1 MTTQSLEEIN
11 KFLWDDLSE
20 EEVFP
25 SVRPLLAHYTS
36 VEVLEKIVEQNEL
49 WFSNPLYM
57 NDWEELQYGMNIGA
71 AAFRNSDTLRQAMHS
86 EVHHEVLLHHFDR
99 LYEQFSREHAIDTY
113 VLCFSRHDPSDFDGR
128 LSMWRGYGAKGSGV
142 AIVFDTAKLSA
153 LEDSPLILGS
163 VRYASKEQRIGWVEE
178 KLRGVAAL
186 VGSLSQTDSDLYHM
200 AHFWIERLKV
210 FSLFTKHD
218 GFEEE
223 KEWRV
228 VYMSERDRKRSLG
241 EMLDYQITAKGVE
254 PKLKLKLKPVE
265 GVLDETASVET
276 LTNRIILG
284 PSLSSVLSVRS
295 IHKMLSVRGKA
306 ELANRVV
313 ASSIPF
319 RP

>member
-1 MTTQSLEEIN
+1 MTTQSLEDIH
-11 KFLWDDLSE
+11 KFLWDDINE
-20 EEVFP
+20 EETFP

-36 VEVLEKIVEQNEL
+36 VEVLEKIVEGNEL

-71 AAFRNSDTLRQAMHS
+71 AAFRSSDILRKAMQS
-86 EVHHEVLLHHFDR
+86 TEHHEVLIHHFDR
-99 LYEQFSREHAIDTY
+99 LYEQFSHEHAIDTY

-153 LEDSPLILGS
+153 LENSPLILGP
-163 VRYASKEQRIGWVEE
+163 VRYASKEERIGWVEE

-186 VGSLSQTDSDLYHM
+186 LSSLPQSDSDLYHV
-200 AHFWIERLKV
+200 AHLWIERLKM

-228 VYMSERDRKRSLG
+228 VYMSERDGNKALG

-254 PKLKLKLKPVE
+254 PKLKLKLNPIV
-265 GVLDETASVET
+265 GVLDDTASVGA
-276 LTNRIILG
+276 LTNRIVLG

-295 IHKMLSVRGKA
+295 IQKMLSVRGRT
-306 ELANRVV
+306 ELANCVV